1 WELCLDSEKNHYQEI
16 TTQRLGAGF
25 EITCIAW
32 DISWPDAG
40 VQIAVGMCDS
50 IIQVLLLNA
59 NLQLQPIFTGQLK
72 YTVPKLITFTQ
83 HGNIYM
89 FGLYDGKVVILREHC
104 YDSVMYTLFFSLVQ
118 HLSHQDCRGCVVS
131 LKELVVI
138 DNATNGFT
146 LYLLDHGDPIQY
158 FVTELQRIPIP
169 KQVAFGEESKII
181 VGSSNNGSIYL
192 F

>member
-1 WELCLDSEKNHYQEI
+1 ISCTTWIRTKHCSTETLCYGMGMGYLVFMRPNPNHYQEI

-89 FGLYDGKVVILREHC
+89 FGLYDGKV
-104 YDSVMYTLFFSLVQ
+104 
-118 HLSHQDCRGCVVS
+118 
-131 LKELVVI
+131 
-138 DNATNGFT
+138 
-146 LYLLDHGDPIQY
+146 
-158 FVTELQRIPIP
+158 
-169 KQVAFGEESKII
+169 
-181 VGSSNNGSIYL
+181 
-192 F
+192 